1 MPFVAVIIGFL
12 ASLFTNIFIA
22 LGKTLLFA
30 VVLAGVF
37 FGALWIFGI
46 DLFVELFDYI
56 LQFAIYILN
65 AFDLSFDLFDFS
77 QYIDVLPAEVR
88 ELLSLVGLTQATSII
103 IGAIIIKFSLRLIPF
118 VRGLF

>member
-65 AFDLSFDLFDFS
+65 AFDLSFDSFDFS